1 MAKSSNYNIVV
12 GVEFT
17 PQQIQQQLDAVARK
31 LNPIK
36 VKAEI
41 NNISGATASVE
52 KLKTAVD
59 KTNKSAGDLNTTFN
73 VANQI
78 FHDSIKIIGS
88 MVNQVFELDSA
99 LTEFKKVSDLSGS
112 ALDNYVDKLTS
123 LGQTV
128 ARTGKPNR
136 YEPVCWDGKPA

>member
-12 GVEFT
+12 GVEFIQ
-17 PQQIQQQLDAVARK
+17 QQIQQQLEVVASK

-41 NNISGATASVE
+41 DNISGATASVE
-52 KLKTAVD
+52 KLGNTVD
-59 KTNKSAGDLNTTFN
+59 KTNKSAEDLNITFN

-112 ALDNYVDKLTS
+112 ALDNYVDKLTN